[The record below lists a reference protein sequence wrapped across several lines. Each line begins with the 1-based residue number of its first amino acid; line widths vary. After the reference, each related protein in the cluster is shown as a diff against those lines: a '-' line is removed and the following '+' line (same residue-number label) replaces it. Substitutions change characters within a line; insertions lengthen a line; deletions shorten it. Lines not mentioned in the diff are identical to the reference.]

1 MTAKI
6 FDINTGELMAISAL
20 EQEDNE
26 LVIRGKIYGAMPMT
40 ARLPPEEVRNLLKL
54 LGPKIIFFLLT
65 MPFRKSSRTKPG

>member
-1 MTAKI
+1 
-6 FDINTGELMAISAL
+6 
-20 EQEDNE
+20 
-26 LVIRGKIYGAMPMT
+26 MT